1 MRLGIIASLAASAVL
16 GLGALFVAKVALPAK
31 GVAQAAQPVAA
42 EGMPVVIAAAAIKY
56 GERLEP
62 KHLTIARI
70 PKAAVPEGA
79 FSTVEAV
86 LSQQDGGAPV
96 ALTPIA
102 AREPL
107 LPAKLSGPG
116 ARKSVAAEIKEGM
129 RAYTIAV
136 TDVSGVGGH
145 ALPGDHVDVVMMRD
159 LSQDDR
165 VKNFRSEVVLQNV
178 RVLGVDLNADI
189 TSNEPAKPSTATL
202 EVTVQ
207 DAQKLAVVAQL
218 GSLSLALRGAGQAE
232 IEAVSPV
239 AIRQATG
246 GAPATSAQAPAPRA
260 PAAPRRQPIIV
271 VEGEGQ
277 SGRAAPAA

>member
-1 MRLGIIASLAASAVL
+1 ML
-16 GLGALFVAKVALPAK
+16 GLGALFVAKVALPAR
-31 GVAQAAQPVAA
+31 GVAQAAQPVVA
-42 EGMPVVIAAAAIKY
+42 EGVPVVIAAGAIKY

-62 KHLTIARI
+62 KHLTIARM
-70 PKAAVPEGA
+70 PKDAVPEGA

-165 VKNFRSEVVLQNV
+165 VKNLRSEVVLQNV
-178 RVLGVDLNADI
+178 RVLGVDLNADL
-189 TSNEPAKPSTATL
+189 TSNAPAKPSTATL

-207 DAQKLAVVAQL
+207 DAQKLSVVAQL

-232 IEAVSPV
+232 IEAVAPMAV
-239 AIRQATG
+239 RQVT
-246 GAPATSAQAPAPRA
+246 GAPSTASAPSAPAAPRA
-260 PAAPRRQPIIV
+260 APAPRRQPIIV

-277 SGRAAPAA
+277 SARAAPSA

>member
-1 MRLGIIASLAASAVL
+1 MRLGIIASLGASAVL

-31 GVAQAAQPVAA
+31 GVAQAAPVAV
-42 EGMPVVIAAAAIKY
+42 EGVPVVIAAAAIKY

-62 KHLTIARI
+62 KHLKVAHI
-70 PKAAVPEGA
+70 PKAAAPEGA

-116 ARKSVAAEIKEGM
+116 ARKSVAAEIKDGM

-178 RVLGVDLNADI
+178 RVLGVDLNADT

-207 DAQKLAVVAQL
+207 DAQKLAVVSQL
-218 GSLSLALRGAGQAE
+218 GSLSLALRGAGQAK
-232 IEAVSPV
+232 IEAVAPV
-239 AIRQATG
+239 AVRQAVG
-246 GAPATSAQAPAPRA
+246 GAPASSTAPSPPRAAPAPR
-260 PAAPRRQPIIV
+260 RQSIII

-277 SGRAAPAA
+277 SARAAPSA